1 MIETIKSLKIAVV
14 GDVMLDHYIFG
25 NVDRISPEAPVPVL
39 NVKDEKFYLG
49 GAANV
54 AKNLKDLGID
64 VYLIGCVGKDDSA
77 NIFKKLCS
85 NANINAK
92 LIQTNHITTKK
103 TRIVAHSQQIVRVD
117 REHKQPIDLK
127 TKNEIL
133 QEIDT
138 NNMDAIII
146 SDYGKGVISAKLIED
161 LREKFDKFISVDPK
175 VNHTKMYKNVD
186 LITPNLK
193 ETQDMSKVEI
203 QNEDDLKKAVNVIM
217 KNTKCKYL
225 LVTQG
230 ENGMTLFSNNG
241 LLYHE
246 KALAKEVYDV
256 TGAGDTV
263 IAVSTMCFAL
273 GLEPI
278 KAVKISSIAASIVV
292 GKRGTS
298 SVKLDEIKEFL

>member
-1 MIETIKSLKIAVV
+1 MIEKIKNLKIAVI

-25 NVDRISPEAPVPVL
+25 NVDRISPEAPVPIL

-64 VYLIGCVGKDDSA
+64 VSLIGCVGKDDSA
-77 NIFKKLCS
+77 SIFKKLCS
-85 NANINAK
+85 DANVNAK
-92 LIQTNHITTKK
+92 LIQTNRITTKK
-103 TRIVAHSQQIVRVD
+103 TRIIAHSQQIVRVD
-117 REHKQPIDLK
+117 REHKQPIDSK
-127 TKNEIL
+127 TKDAIL
-133 QEIDT
+133 KQIDA
-138 NNMDAIII
+138 NSIDAIII

-161 LREKFDKFISVDPK
+161 LREKFHKFISVDPK
-175 VNHTKMYKNVD
+175 VNHTKMYKNID

-193 ETQDMSKVEI
+193 ETQDMSKIEI
-203 QNEDDLKKAVNVIM
+203 QNENDLKKAANTIM

-230 ENGMTLFSNNG
+230 ENGMTLFSKDG

-273 GLEPI
+273 GFESI
-278 KAVKISSIAASIVV
+278 KAVKLASIAASIVV
-292 GKRGTS
+292 GRRGTS

>member
-1 MIETIKSLKIAVV
+1 MIETIKRLKIAVI

-54 AKNLKDLGID
+54 ARNLKDLGVN
-64 VYLIGCVGKDDSA
+64 VYLIGCIGKDESA
-77 NIFKKLCS
+77 NIFKKLCE
-85 NANINAK
+85 NENINAK
-92 LIQTNHITTKK
+92 LIETNRITTKK

-117 REHKQPIDLK
+117 REQKQPIDYK
-127 TKNEIL
+127 TKNEIVKAVTK
-133 QEIDT
+133 ENI
-138 NNMDAIII
+138 DAIII
-146 SDYGKGVISAKLIED
+146 SDYGKGVISSKLIEE
-161 LREKFDKFISVDPK
+161 LRNIFDKFISVDPK
-175 VNHTKMYKNVD
+175 VNHTKMYKDVD

-193 ETQDMSKVEI
+193 ETQDMSKIEI
-203 QNEDDLKKAVNVIM
+203 QNDNDLKKAANIII

-230 ENGMTLFSNNG
+230 ENGMTLFSQNG
-241 LLYHE
+241 FTYHE

-273 GLEPI
+273 GFDPI
-278 KAVKISSIAASIVV
+278 KAVKLSSIAASIVV

-298 SVKLDEIKEFL
+298 SVKFEEIKDYL

>member
-1 MIETIKSLKIAVV
+1 MIEKINRLKIAVI

-39 NVKDEKFYLG
+39 NVKGEKFYLG

-54 AKNLKDLGID
+54 AKNLKDLGVD
-64 VYLIGCVGKDDSA
+64 VYLISCIGKDESA
-77 NIFKKLCS
+77 NIFKKLCQ
-85 NANINAK
+85 NENINAK
-92 LIQTNHITTKK
+92 LVESNRITTKK
-103 TRIVAHSQQIVRVD
+103 TRIIAHSQQIVRVD
-117 REHKQPIDLK
+117 RELIQTIDPK
-127 TKNEIL
+127 TREEIL
-133 QEIDT
+133 KAVGKDI
-138 NNMDAIII
+138 DAIII

-161 LREKFDKFISVDPK
+161 LRNNSSKFISVDPK

-193 ETQDMSKVEI
+193 EAQSMSKVEI
-203 QNEDDLKKAVNVIM
+203 QNDSTLKKAANVIT

-230 ENGMTLFSNNG
+230 ENGMTLFSRNG
-241 LLYHE
+241 LVCHE

-263 IAVSTMCFAL
+263 IAVATMCFAL
-273 GLEPI
+273 GFEPI
-278 KAVKISSIAASIVV
+278 KAVKLSSIAASIVV

-298 SVKLDEIKEFL
+298 SVKFEEIKEYL

>member
-1 MIETIKSLKIAVV
+1 MIETIKRLKIAVI

-54 AKNLKDLGID
+54 ARNLKDLGVN
-64 VYLIGCVGKDDSA
+64 VYLIGCIGKDESA
-77 NIFKKLCS
+77 NIFKKLCE
-85 NANINAK
+85 NENINAK
-92 LIQTNHITTKK
+92 LIEQRKITTKK
-103 TRIVAHSQQIVRVD
+103 TRIVAASQQIVRVD
-117 REHKQPIDLK
+117 REQKQPIDYK
-127 TKNEIL
+127 TKNEIIKAVAK
-133 QEIDT
+133 E
-138 NNMDAIII
+138 NVDAIII
-146 SDYGKGVISAKLIED
+146 SDYGKGVISSKLIEE
-161 LREKFDKFISVDPK
+161 LRYIFDKFISVDPK

-193 ETQDMSKVEI
+193 ETQEMSKIEI
-203 QNEDDLKKAVNVIM
+203 QNDKDLKKAANIII

-230 ENGMTLFSNNG
+230 ENGMTLFSKDG
-241 LLYHE
+241 LVYHE

-273 GLEPI
+273 GCEPT
-278 KAVKISSIAASIVV
+278 KAVKLSSIAASIVV

-298 SVKLDEIKEFL
+298 SVKFEEIKDYI

>member
-1 MIETIKSLKIAVV
+1 MINKINRLKIAVI

-54 AKNLKDLGID
+54 AKNLKDLGVD
-64 VYLIGCVGKDDSA
+64 VYLVSCVGKDESA
-77 NIFKKLCS
+77 NIFKKLCE
-85 NANINAK
+85 NENINAK
-92 LIQTNHITTKK
+92 LVELNRITTKK

-117 REHKQPIDLK
+117 RELKQPIDFK
-127 TKNEIL
+127 AREEIL
-133 QEIDT
+133 KAVEKDI
-138 NNMDAIII
+138 DAIII

-161 LREKFDKFISVDPK
+161 LRNKFDKFISVDPK
-175 VNHTKMYKNVD
+175 VSHTKMYKNVD

-193 ETQDMSKVEI
+193 ETQDISKVEI
-203 QNEDDLKKAVNVIM
+203 QNDNDLKKAANVIIR
-217 KNTKCKYL
+217 NTKCKYL

-230 ENGMTLFSNNG
+230 ENGMTLFSEKG
-241 LLYHE
+241 LVYHE

-273 GLEPI
+273 GFEPI
-278 KAVKISSIAASIVV
+278 KAVKLSSIAASIVV

-298 SVKLDEIKEFL
+298 SVKFEEIKEYL